1 MSSLE
6 EKTNTF
12 AYTSF
17 CDEIHDS
24 VSCEGPKREGNF
36 KVYRRRWYILFVFS
50 ICSALNGMKW
60 NTWGPIQGT
69 SQVVFGWSDTTIT
82 LMVAWG
88 PIVYIISFL
97 PISWLMDTKGLRASI
112 LLLGLCNFFGT
123 AFQAIPLVDLQ
134 IQTWLAHTGMFLSSI
149 GGPVAMALGPL
160 ISAIWFPPDQRT
172 TSTAIA
178 SLSSYAGAGMAFIIG
193 PLLVPDVGNHS
204 TSIGKSIDYISI
216 RKNMTNSQLNFLKE
230 KIMFLMYIELG
241 AAVLILLLIVVYFP
255 KKPPLPPCLTA
266 ASERLDFKDG
276 FKHLM
281 FNKQFL
287 LLLFINGMTLGIY
300 SGWTSILDLTLSQF
314 GLGEKTAGWLGF
326 GSSVSGILAAI
337 ILSRLADHLSG
348 RMKAIQFVLLAGAT
362 ISYGLF
368 TFICAGIIPYNKAIL
383 FLTCI
388 LAGFFTNGTI
398 PLFFEMA
405 VETAYPVAEGITSGF
420 VTVAANLLQ
429 LVFYIF
435 PMLPNFGLK
444 WINWCIFVTY
454 ALSVPLLALW
464 RERYYRSEVDDQ
476 DKQAPVNIN

>member
-1 MSSLE
+1 MR
-6 EKTNTF
+6 F
-12 AYTSF
+12 
-17 CDEIHDS
+17 S
-24 VSCEGPKREGNF
+24 VDVTYF
-36 KVYRRRWYILFVFS
+36 LF
-50 ICSALNGMKW
+50 
-60 NTWGPIQGT
+60 
-69 SQVVFGWSDTTIT
+69 
-82 LMVAWG
+82 
-88 PIVYIISFL
+88 FL
-97 PISWLMDTKGLRASI
+97 GLRASI

-241 AAVLILLLIVVYFP
+241 TAVLILLLIVVYFP

-337 ILSRLADHLSG
+337 ILSR
-348 RMKAIQFVLLAGAT
+348 
-362 ISYGLF
+362 
-368 TFICAGIIPYNKAIL
+368 
-383 FLTCI
+383 
-388 LAGFFTNGTI
+388 
-398 PLFFEMA
+398 
-405 VETAYPVAEGITSGF
+405 
-420 VTVAANLLQ
+420 
-429 LVFYIF
+429 
-435 PMLPNFGLK
+435 
-444 WINWCIFVTY
+444 
-454 ALSVPLLALW
+454 
-464 RERYYRSEVDDQ
+464 
-476 DKQAPVNIN
+476 